1 MTLLELL
8 RPTDANLN
16 HRQHGKR
23 GSEEVETCCRGD
35 AGLPKGQSAHK
46 ESPVAV
52 EEVHLHA
59 NLTNVLLLLLFFLS
73 GLVLS
78 GSLYSS
84 LPNLGNNELRLVKQ
98 LISMPFV
105 RRVKNVIIVSRQ
117 SLPMECILKVTIGIF
132 PWSIHSE
139 CNTNH
144 YHKERIAWI

>member
-1 MTLLELL
+1 MQSPAL
-8 RPTDANLN
+8 
-16 HRQHGKR
+16 
-23 GSEEVETCCRGD
+23 CRR
-35 AGLPKGQSAHK
+35 SIHT
-46 ESPVAV
+46 
-52 EEVHLHA
+52 A

-73 GLVLS
+73 GLALS

>member
-1 MTLLELL
+1 MWRRSIFT
-8 RPTDANLN
+8 
-16 HRQHGKR
+16 
-23 GSEEVETCCRGD
+23 
-35 AGLPKGQSAHK
+35 
-46 ESPVAV
+46 
-52 EEVHLHA
+52 A

-139 CNTNH
+139 RNTNH

>member
-1 MTLLELL
+1 M
-8 RPTDANLN
+8 
-16 HRQHGKR
+16 
-23 GSEEVETCCRGD
+23 
-35 AGLPKGQSAHK
+35 
-46 ESPVAV
+46 
-52 EEVHLHA
+52 EEVHLHGKSDKC
-59 NLTNVLLLLLFFLS
+59 LLITIIFLS

-78 GSLYSS
+78 GSLSSS
-84 LPNLGNNELRLVKQ
+84 LPKPGNNELGLVKQ

-105 RRVKNVIIVSRQ
+105 RRVKNVIIGSRQ